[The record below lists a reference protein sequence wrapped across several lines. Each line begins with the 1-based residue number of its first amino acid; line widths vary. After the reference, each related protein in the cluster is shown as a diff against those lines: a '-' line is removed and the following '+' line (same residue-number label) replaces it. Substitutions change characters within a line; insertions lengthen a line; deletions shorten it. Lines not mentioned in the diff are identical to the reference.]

1 MKKILTVLLLTVVIL
16 LGLGIVLVATASNVR
31 AQSIYQSPY
40 AFFYKQLTWLGIAT
54 VIGFIASRF
63 DYHLWKKTPILPI
76 LFYAAIII
84 ALALVVCPGIR
95 KEINGSYRWLNLGP
109 LRVQPSEFAK
119 LAIVICLSVWMD
131 RMGWRVSQFWK
142 GAVIPGAIIGFV
154 AILLLAEPD
163 FGATMVVGVLGAG
176 ILLVTGVRI
185 AHLLLLGCVGLPPVA
200 LLIFFNDNRMARL
213 MAFFSEQGGDHAA
226 AYQLEQA
233 KIALKCGGAWGVGF
247 NESIQKYHYL
257 PEAHTDF
264 IFAIGG
270 EEFGFVFTFFVVI
283 AFLVLLVCGL
293 LISLRAPDRLG
304 RLLAFGMTLLLVYQ
318 AAFNIGVVTGLL
330 PTKGLALPF
339 LSYGGTNLVT
349 ALFAIGT
356 LINVGMHVDVSDER
370 LHTHL
375 ARDAVN
381 TI

>member
-1 MKKILTVLLLTVVIL
+1 MKKTLTVLLLTVVIL
-16 LGLGIVLVATASNVR
+16 LGVGIVLVATASNVR
-31 AQSIYQSPY
+31 AQSIYKSPY
-40 AFFYKQLTWLGIAT
+40 AFFYKQLIWLGIAT
-54 VIGFIASRF
+54 VIGFVASRF
-63 DYHLWKKTPILPI
+63 DYHLWKKHPILPI
-76 LFYAAIII
+76 LFYAAIVI

-95 KEINGSYRWLNLGP
+95 KLVNGSYRWLNLGP

-131 RMGWRVSQFWK
+131 RIGWRVTQFWR
-142 GAVIPGAIIGFV
+142 GAIVPAVMIGGI

-163 FGATMVVGVLGAG
+163 FGATMVIGVLGVG
-176 ILLVTGVRI
+176 ILFVSGVRFW
-185 AHLLLLGCVGLPPVA
+185 HLFLLGCAGIPPVLT
-200 LLIFFNDNRMARL
+200 LLCLNQNRMSRL
-213 MAFFSEQGGDHAA
+213 MAFFEGVGDSTAA
-226 AYQLEQA
+226 HQVKQSM
-233 KIALKCGGAWGVGF
+233 IAFNCGGPWGVGF
-247 NESIQKYHYL
+247 NESIQKNFYL

-270 EEFGFVFTFFVVI
+270 EEFGFVFSIFVVI
-283 AFLVLLVCGL
+283 AFIVLLACGV
-293 LISLRAPDRLG
+293 LIAIRAPDRLG
-304 RLLAFGMTLLLVYQ
+304 CLLAFGMILLLIFQ
-318 AAFNIGVVTGLL
+318 AAFNIGVVTNCL

-356 LINVGMHVDVSDER
+356 LINIGMHIDVADER

>member
-1 MKKILTVLLLTVVIL
+1 MKKTLTVLLLTVVIL

-31 AQSIYQSPY
+31 AQSLYKSPY
-40 AFFYKQLTWLGIAT
+40 AFFYKQLMWLFFAT
-54 VIGFIASRF
+54 VVGFVASKF
-63 DYHLWKKTPILPI
+63 DYHLWKKYPVLPL
-76 LFYAAIII
+76 LFYIAIVV

-95 KEINGSYRWLNLGP
+95 MKINGSYRWLNLGP

-119 LAIVICLSVWMD
+119 IVIVVCLSVWMD
-131 RMGWRVSQFWK
+131 RIGWRVRQF
-142 GAVIPGAIIGFV
+142 IHGAIVPGGIIACIAV
-154 AILLLAEPD
+154 LLLAEPD
-163 FGATMVVGVLGAG
+163 FGSTMVLGVLGVG
-176 ILLVTGVRI
+176 IMFVTGVRWL
-185 AHLLLLGCVGLPPVA
+185 HLILLGCVGIPPVA
-200 LLIFFNDNRMARL
+200 ILILLNKNRMDRL
-213 MAFFSEQGGDHAA
+213 MAFFSEAGDHAA

-233 KIALKCGGAWGVGF
+233 KIALKCGGPWGVGF

-270 EEFGFVFTFFVVI
+270 EEFGFVFTIFVVI
-283 AFLVLLVCGL
+283 AFLILLVCGT

-304 RLLAFGMTLLLVYQ
+304 RLLAFGMTVLLVYQ
-318 AAFNIGVVTGLL
+318 AAFNIGVVTGWL

-339 LSYGGTNLVT
+339 MSYGGTNLVT

-356 LINVGMHVDVSDER
+356 LINIGMHVDVSDER
-370 LHTHL
+370 IHTHL

>member
-1 MKKILTVLLLTVVIL
+1 MKKTLTVLLLTVVIL

-31 AQSIYQSPY
+31 AQSLYKSPY
-40 AFFYKQLTWLGIAT
+40 AFFYKQLIWLGIAT

-63 DYHLWKKTPILPI
+63 DYHLWKKHPILPI
-76 LFYAAIII
+76 LFYAAIVI
-84 ALALVVCPGIR
+84 ALAMVICPGIR
-95 KEINGSYRWLNLGP
+95 MKINGSYRWLSLGP

-119 LAIVICLSVWMD
+119 IAMVICLSVWMD
-131 RMGWRVSQFWK
+131 RIGWRVTQFVR
-142 GAVIPGAIIGFV
+142 GALIPGCIIGFV

-176 ILLVTGVRI
+176 ILFVTGTRFL
-185 AHLLLLGCVGLPPVA
+185 HLFLLGCAGLPPIIVLIA
-200 LLIFFNDNRMARL
+200 LNKNRMDRL
-213 MAFFSEQGGDHAA
+213 MAFIEGTGDSTA
-226 AYQLEQA
+226 AYQVEQA
-233 KIALKCGGAWGVGF
+233 KIAFKCGGPWGVGF
-247 NESIQKYHYL
+247 NESIQKYSYL

-270 EEFGFVFTFFVVI
+270 EEFGFIFTIFVVL
-283 AFLVLLVCGL
+283 AFIVLLACGV
-293 LISLRAPDRLG
+293 LIAIRAPDRLG
-304 RLLAFGMTLLLVYQ
+304 CLLAFGMTLLLIFQ
-318 AAFNIGVVTGLL
+318 AAFNIGVVTDCL

-339 LSYGGTNLVT
+339 MSYGGTNLVT
-349 ALFAIGT
+349 ALFAVGT
-356 LINVGMHVDVSDER
+356 LINVGMHIDVSDER